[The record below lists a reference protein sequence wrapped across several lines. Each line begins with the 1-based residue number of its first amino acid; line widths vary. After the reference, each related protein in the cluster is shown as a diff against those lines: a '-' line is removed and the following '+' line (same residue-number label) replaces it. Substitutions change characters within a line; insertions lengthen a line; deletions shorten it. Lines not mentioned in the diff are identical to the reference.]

1 MASGSKQLL
10 LPEPRSLGKTEE
22 TEVGGGG
29 KRCDRGN
36 SQCYM
41 GGRSCR
47 GQDSFYLTLMPL
59 PADVSLKPG
68 PGGQIR
74 VGTGAGAAASLGL
87 KAGPQA
93 EPRISSVYPASFKM
107 SQGRR

>member
-1 MASGSKQLL
+1 
-10 LPEPRSLGKTEE
+10 
-22 TEVGGGG
+22 
-29 KRCDRGN
+29 
-36 SQCYM
+36 
-41 GGRSCR
+41 
-47 GQDSFYLTLMPL
+47 MPL